1 MESNYI
7 IVELHRSEPG
17 LDPYIARIIRSY
29 LTKKRAEEDLALLRE
44 ACPDRSFDI
53 IDVEYIDA

>member
-7 IVELHRSEPG
+7 IVEQHRS
-17 LDPYIARIIRSY
+17 LAPYIARIIRSY

-53 IDVEYIDA
+53 IDVECIDA